1 MQYSLA
7 CSDQFIIQIQ
17 IQVIW
22 FKMETLGSESFV
34 PMNKNRKALWNT
46 YQGIKFE
53 KSILSLISYKH

>member
-1 MQYSLA
+1 MQYGLA

-34 PMNKNRKALWNT
+34 PMNENRKALWNT